1 MIRGMADHNRQ
12 LRLASRPSGL
22 VTPDNFDLT
31 HEPLP
36 SPGDDEALVKVHY
49 ISVDPAMRGWMNDV
63 PSYIPPV
70 ELGAVMRAG
79 AVGRVVASEHPEF
92 GEGEHVYA
100 AFGVQE
106 FGLSEGWGVIKM
118 GPSLAPLPTYPG
130 AA

>member
-1 MIRGMADHNRQ
+1 MSETNQQI
-12 LRLASRPSGL
+12 RLAARPSG
-22 VTPDNFDLT
+22 TPDASVWDLT
-31 HEPLP
+31 DEPVP
-36 SPGDDEALVKVHY
+36 TPGQGEFVVQISH

-106 FGLSEGWGVIKM
+106 FALSDGSGVI
-118 GPSLAPLPTYPG
+118 
-130 AA
+130 